1 MSRFFDWLVEVW
13 DWLRRLLGFDRL
25 KKSTREQ
32 DLPGHSRLWAMA
44 YFFRPALAVFLILYF
59 VLLVTRFTFIRGDD
73 LQYPQRV
80 MTVSEAV
87 VTPGEPLAEGGC
99 APSQTVAVTAY
110 VLDVLVNQNTWVPMD
125 PQFKIGWFGLIGFA
139 PTPFFDN
146 KASFQTGA
154 LRAVRRVTIELA
166 DLLGRAR
173 RTSAA
178 DPALEAARGALQLN
192 ERMWLVN
199 PFESDLP
206 LVAATAASNYRKAI
220 RDLNA
225 FNDRLRACEAVFDGR
240 ADNLFVLLD
249 RIANDVGGV
258 TDELATR
265 SRGTRWDVASKS
277 FVPGEGNNRGVFDF
291 RADNAFF
298 RAHGMMW
305 AYHGIMQAARA
316 DFGAVLVQ
324 SNLNPIWDRME
335 IHLAE
340 AAALEPLIVSN
351 GREDSLFT
359 PDHLSAMSVNM
370 LRAQQNMVEI
380 REVLN
385 R

>member
-1 MSRFFDWLVEVW
+1 MSRIFDWLVEFW
-13 DWLRRLLGFDRL
+13 DWLRRLLGFDRF

-32 DLPGHSRLWAMA
+32 DLPGHSRLWALV
-44 YFFRPALAVFLILYF
+44 YFGRPALAFLVLLYM
-59 VLLVTRFTFIRGDD
+59 VLLVTRLTIIWGND
-73 LQYPQRV
+73 LQYPQRIMSAADHV
-80 MTVSEAV
+80 VS
-87 VTPGEPLAEGGC
+87 PGEPLPEGGC

-110 VLDVLVNQNTWVPMD
+110 VLDVLVNQNTWTPMD
-125 PQFKIGWFGLIGFA
+125 PQFKIGWFGLLGFE

-154 LRAVRRVTIELA
+154 LRAVRRISIELA

-178 DPALEAARGALQLN
+178 DPGLESARGALQLN
-192 ERMWLVN
+192 ERMWLIN
-199 PFESDLP
+199 PFDSSLP

-225 FNDRLRACEAVFDGR
+225 FNDRLRACEAVFDSR

-265 SRGTRWDVASKS
+265 SRGERWDVASKA
-277 FVPGEGNNRGVFDF
+277 FTQGEGNNLGFFDF
-291 RADNAFF
+291 LADNAFF

-305 AYHGIMQAARA
+305 AYHGILQAVRM
-316 DFGAVLVQ
+316 DFGAVLRQ
-324 SNLNPIWDRME
+324 NTLNPIWDRME
-335 IHLAE
+335 MHLAE